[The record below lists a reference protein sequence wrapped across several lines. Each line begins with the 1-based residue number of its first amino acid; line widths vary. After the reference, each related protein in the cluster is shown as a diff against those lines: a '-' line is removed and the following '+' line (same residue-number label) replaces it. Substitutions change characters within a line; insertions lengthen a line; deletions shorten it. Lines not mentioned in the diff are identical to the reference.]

1 MSKLLMAA
9 ILTLGLAGGAANAA
23 VLSNNTGVGMPGQSQ
38 MLVAGTWAV
47 ANGPTAR
54 MVGPGNT
61 VSGHGNSYLGNANSG
76 HFEVPGAPTT
86 ASVSGG
92 GS

>member
-9 ILTLGLAGGAANAA
+9 LLTMGLASGAANAA
-23 VLSNNTGVGMPGQSQ
+23 ILANDATVQ
-38 MLVAGTWAV
+38 MVAPSHMMVAGTWAV
-47 ANGPTAR
+47 PDGPTSR
-54 MVGPGNT
+54 IVGTGNT

-76 HFEVPGAPTT
+76 HFEVPGAPTA

-92 GS
+92 GH

>member
-1 MSKLLMAA
+1 MSKFLMAA

-23 VLSNNTGVGMPGQSQ
+23 VLTNNTGVEMGGQSH
-38 MLVAGTWAV
+38 MMVAGTWAV
-47 ANGPTAR
+47 PDGPTSR
-54 MVGPGNT
+54 IVGSGNT

-76 HFEVPGAPTT
+76 HFEVPGAPTA

-92 GS
+92 GG